1 MNMPER
7 INLIHRAEH
16 LIKNNHGVLYKSCIS
31 ILKIGLQMARETHDF
46 SDLKEFVPKFE
57 KKRIKMKLQIEK
69 NNLERKQR
77 TIRDITHLF
86 KSYTKEMLYNRLEK
100 CKKESMELMEK
111 WSRLR
116 RDERTQRKATI
127 SNRADSNA
135 NEMMLIQDAITYMEN
150 NKLTRI

>member
-1 MNMPER
+1 MNKPDKT
-7 INLIHRAEH
+7 NLIHRAEH

-31 ILKIGLQMARETHDF
+31 ILKTGLRMARETQDF

-57 KKRIKMKLQIEK
+57 EKHIKMKLQIEK
-69 NNLERKQR
+69 ENLERKQK
-77 TIRDITHLF
+77 TIQDITHLF
-86 KSYTKEMLYNRLEK
+86 KSYTKEMLFNQLEK

-135 NEMMLIQDAITYMEN
+135 KEMVLIQDAITYMGK